1 MKRFLIV
8 LALAG
13 VMVLT
18 ACSYNEHMQ
27 KADSDYYTS
36 QKDAKKPLFELV
48 AAEGQTIE
56 LKGVKSLTVNDPRAS
71 EIRPMVRDAHP
82 GWKIADRITGGIVSL
97 GQAWI
102 SGDTIKGVAGIVAD
116 SAGDRSTHSYID
128 QSDHSD
134 NSVSV
139 DDSYNSDDDTSG
151 DTDSNNTDVSGVIVA
166 DSTDVAVE
174 TGEGDQSVKN
184 PDSSNPGNCDGVE
197 TCNPVTNPEPPPAA
211 EQPEG

>member
-1 MKRFLIV
+1 MKRFLMVSAVI
-8 LALAG
+8 AG
-13 VMVLT
+13 MLLLS
-18 ACSYNEHMQ
+18 ACGYNEHMQ
-27 KADSDYYTS
+27 KADSDFYQS

-102 SGDTIKGVAGIVAD
+102 SGDTIKGVASIVAE

-128 QSDHSD
+128 RSDHSD
-134 NSVSV
+134 NSSHIA
-139 DDSYNSDDDTSG
+139 DSFNSDDDTSG
-151 DTDSNNTDVSGVIVA
+151 DTISDSYNGDHIGRDVIGRDRTDNSGVI
-166 DSTDVAVE
+166 
-174 TGEGDQSVKN
+174 GDGNRFESPGPISDDGN
-184 PDSSNPGNCDGVE
+184 DCSGSS
-197 TCNPVTNPEPPPAA
+197 CNPVEPAT
-211 EQPEG
+211 PEG

>member
-128 QSDHSD
+128 RSDHSD
-134 NSVSV
+134 NSTHIA
-139 DDSYNSDDDTSG
+139 DSFNSDNDTSG
-151 DTDSNNTDVSGVIVA
+151 DTIADSYNGDRIGRDVIGGDRTDNSGVIG
-166 DSTDVAVE
+166 DGNRFESPGPIDISDDGDDC
-174 TGEGDQSVKN
+174 TGASCL
-184 PDSSNPGNCDGVE
+184 P
-197 TCNPVTNPEPPPAA
+197 T